1 MISLVFISL
10 GILLTWGTLR
20 RLPRWTSA
28 TTLVPASYWALAAS
42 SLWTLTWI
50 LDHLT
55 NQVSQSV
62 ADHLWYAC
70 AIIALCPPIAVLG
83 SRRPGTR
90 VWTAFILVPMLF
102 ALGWPVI
109 TLWLQGS
116 DVRGLQLE
124 TPQLVGYL
132 LVLVMGA
139 GNYVGTR
146 YTLAAVL
153 YAVANGLIVLSS
165 SQACPAWLSD
175 RWWVRLFATAGMVV
189 AVLSAGREAMLASH
203 GSPGFDKLW
212 FSFFDQFGIVWG
224 RRIQDRV
231 NFIAAKENW
240 PAKLQLQGF
249 QWTTAADPVTNAR
262 IEHTFR
268 WLLRRFVDPDWIDER
283 LGQQSRAQ
291 DISPLS
297 ADS

>member
-1 MISLVFISL
+1 
-10 GILLTWGTLR
+10 
-20 RLPRWTSA
+20 
-28 TTLVPASYWALAAS
+28 
-42 SLWTLTWI
+42 
-50 LDHLT
+50 
-55 NQVSQSV
+55 
-62 ADHLWYAC
+62 
-70 AIIALCPPIAVLG
+70 
-83 SRRPGTR
+83 
-90 VWTAFILVPMLF
+90 MLF

-132 LVLVMGA
+132 LVLIMGA

-146 YTLAAVL
+146 YTLAALL
-153 YAVANGLIVLSS
+153 YATANGLIVLSS
-165 SQACPAWLSD
+165 SAVCPTWLSD
-175 RWWVRLFATAGMVV
+175 RSWVRLLATAGMVL
-189 AVLSAGREAMLASH
+189 AILSARREAMLARH
-203 GSPGFDKLW
+203 GATGFDKLW
-212 FSFFDQFGIVWG
+212 LNFFDEFGIVWG

-249 QWTTAADPVTNAR
+249 QWNGAADPSTEAR

-283 LGQQSRAQ
+283 LGQQSPAQ